1 MIGKAVS
8 KLIALAVI
16 ITAVL
21 FFRETILTDKNA
33 GTIFG
38 ALMSA
43 IPFAKLITDKVCT
56 VMKYQYSV
64 PIVSCDSVIFDLLK
78 LAVMA
83 LIQGPVTAGLMRI
96 FLPLPNSGQEE
107 YMKSAGYSI
116 KSVIFKLITTP
127 LIAVLSAWLSNWIF
141 QAVRDCVGNILPILL
156 GTAAVTGIAVL
167 SALWLV
173 KAGLSFGQALLWRFG
188 ISMGGKMVFTFLSN
202 TVCLVLY
209 ISLTGGMSTS
219 FLVAVI
225 ALAGVIIVE
234 DIAIG
239 LMRRAIIG

>member
-16 ITAVL
+16 ITALLV
-21 FFRETILTDKNA
+21 FRETILMDKNA

-56 VMKYQYSV
+56 IMKYQYSI

-96 FLPLPNSGQEE
+96 FMPLPNSDQEQ
-107 YMKSAGYSI
+107 YMKSTGDSI
-116 KSVIFKLITTP
+116 RSVIFKLITTP
-127 LIAVLSAWLSNWIF
+127 LIAVLAAWLSNWIM
-141 QAVRDCVGNILPILL
+141 QAVRDSVGDILPILL
-156 GTAAVTGIAVL
+156 GTAAVAGIGVL

-173 KAGLSFGQALLWRFG
+173 KAGLSFGQAFAWRFG
-188 ISMGGKMVFTFLSN
+188 VSLGGKMVFTFLSN
-202 TVCLVLY
+202 TICLVLY

-219 FLVAVI
+219 ALMAVI
-225 ALAGVIIVE
+225 ALAGVVIVE
-234 DIAIG
+234 DIALG
-239 LMRRAIIG
+239 LMKQAIVG